1 MSAATEA
8 IELIDRYLQHCE
20 DRELAEAA
28 DLWGALPMHIE
39 FPGPVVF
46 GSLDEL
52 VEDSRGRY
60 AWVRKHR
67 DEYAAA
73 EAPEGTTV
81 TSIGRLYG
89 ENLQGVAFEDIR
101 YVDVFTVVDGRIF
114 AQRVWNDL
122 AVSGVLERG

>member
-1 MSAATEA
+1 MSATEA

-20 DRELAEAA
+20 DRELGAAA
-28 DLWGALPMHIE
+28 DLWGAQPMHIE
-39 FPGPVVF
+39 FPGPVMF
-46 GSLDEL
+46 SSLDEL
-52 VEDSRGRY
+52 VADSRGRY
-60 AWVRKHR
+60 AWVRKYR

-73 EAPEGTTV
+73 QGHNGMTV

-101 YVDVFTVVDGRIF
+101 YIDVFTVVDGYIR

-122 AVSGVLERG
+122 AVSGALERS

>member
-1 MSAATEA
+1 MSEAAAA
-8 IELIDRYLQHCE
+8 IALVDRYLQHCE
-20 DRELAEAA
+20 DRELSAA
-28 DLWGALPMHIE
+28 SAMWGKRAVRIE

-46 GSLDEL
+46 SSLEEL
-52 VEDSRGRY
+52 VAGVRGQY

-73 EAPEGTTV
+73 VNDAAITV

-89 ENLQGVAFEDIR
+89 ENMDGVAFDDVR
-101 YVDVFTVVDGRIF
+101 YVDVFTVVDGEIC

-122 AVSGVLERG
+122 LISGVLQRR